1 MRGRVGG
8 GQGRDWGGHGE
19 FIRDNGAWDAH
30 DLSVL

>member
-1 MRGRVGG
+1 MRGRVGGG

-19 FIRDNGAWDAH
+19 FIRAYGDAY